1 MLPIGKAYRPFK
13 VLIRFR
19 QNIAVDNHAEEAQFS
34 PMETN
39 DLLRELADALRER
52 LLVIADHQAREQD
65 PGAHLALLQAVS
77 EKINALQSG
86 LPRDI
91 DPQLDH
97 FFKRRSYDKAL
108 AFLETQE
115 GQFPGSRD

>member
-1 MLPIGKAYRPFK
+1 M
-13 VLIRFR
+13 
-19 QNIAVDNHAEEAQFS
+19 DNHAEVAQFF

-39 DLLRELADALRER
+39 DLLRQLAEALRER
-52 LLVIADHQAREQD
+52 LRVIADHQAREQD
-65 PGAHLALLQAVS
+65 PGAHLARLQSVS
-77 EKINALQSG
+77 EKIDSLQSR

-91 DPQLDH
+91 DPHLDH